1 MKTAIGV
8 RDRLRQIGGEVE
20 PLGLHIGRDQLVE
33 AGLVDRNLAAMKRR
47 DLLLVLV
54 DAGDVV
60 TEIRKAGSGH
70 QSHIARSDH
79 RDSHEKPCSSL
90 VNETPTR
97 AV

>member
-1 MKTAIGV
+1 ME
-8 RDRLRQIGGEVE
+8 RC
-20 PLGLHIGRDQLVE
+20 
-33 AGLVDRNLAAMKRR
+33 

-79 RDSHEKPCSSL
+79 RDSHEKLFPLKTDVPLNTLDHFCIR
-90 VNETPTR
+90 PH
-97 AV
+97 AQH

>member
-1 MKTAIGV
+1 
-8 RDRLRQIGGEVE
+8 
-20 PLGLHIGRDQLVE
+20 
-33 AGLVDRNLAAMKRR
+33 
-47 DLLLVLV
+47 

-97 AV
+97 SV